1 MKDKILNFLI
11 IFLLTFLLLN
21 IFTNDKNKSEQVNTL
36 NISTDEKSYTIP
48 ASIGLKI
55 ENFTS
60 SGITLNPC
68 NDMHITSNGEVLTLS
83 WCTDI
88 VVQKWERKTVSLGQ
102 YYDSFMNPWVYTF
115 ETKIDDKKYI
125 SQFEVEHKWTIS
137 KIFVYFIYAPIYN
150 LMVFLIEMFSY
161 SLGWAILLITIIVRL
176 LLVYPQHKM
185 MVSQRKL
192 QQIQPKIKEIQ
203 EKHKGNPQV
212 LGMELM
218 SLYKKEWV
226 SPMGSCGLLLI
237 QMPILIVLYQVI
249 ISIEDPVN
257 YYHIYNFLKPFQ
269 IESIVTN
276 FYSLDL
282 LWVGWIVWLIL
293 AFVVWILQY
302 LQIKLSLIYNKSN
315 KTWVVLE
322 KKKDSEWYDS
332 FAPNPEMINKFMLYV
347 MPVMVAIFTY
357 TFFAWIGLYWWFSTL
372 FTIIQQLIVNKIVK
386 K

>member
-21 IFTNDKNKSEQVNTL
+21 IFTNNKKEAVTWESLTIQVAK
-36 NISTDEKSYTIP
+36 DSYSIP
-48 ASIGLKI
+48 ASVSLEV
-55 ENFTS
+55 ENFT
-60 SGITLNPC
+60 GTGVVINPC
-68 NDMHITSNGEVLTLS
+68 ENITITKNGEK
-83 WCTDI
+83 I
-88 VVQKWERKTVSLGQ
+88 TVSDCESIIVAKNAKETISLWK
-102 YYDSFMNPWVYTF
+102 YFESFIIPWMYTF
-115 ETKIDDKKYI
+115 ETVVWEKKYI
-125 SQFEVEHKWTIS
+125 SQFEIENKGTIS

-150 LMVFLIEMFSY
+150 LMILLIETFSY
-161 SLGWAILLITIIVRL
+161 SLGWAILIITIIIRL

-203 EKHKGNPQV
+203 EKNKWNAQV
-212 LGMELM
+212 LWMELM
-218 SLYKKEWV
+218 ALYKKEGV
-226 SPMGSCGLLLI
+226 NPMGSCGLLLI

-249 ISIEDPVN
+249 VSIEDPVN
-257 YYHIYNFLKPFQ
+257 YYYIYEFLKPFQ
-269 IESIVTN
+269 IETIVTN
-276 FYSLDL
+276 FYSVDL
-282 LWVGWIVWLIL
+282 LWIGWIVGIIL
-293 AFVVWILQY
+293 ALIVAILQY

-322 KKKDSEWYDS
+322 KKKDSNTYDS

-347 MPVMVAIFTY
+347 MPVMVWIFTY

-372 FTIIQQLIVNKIVK
+372 FTIFQQLIVNKIVK

>member
-21 IFTNDKNKSEQVNTL
+21 IFTNNKKEEAAWESLVIQVAK
-36 NISTDEKSYTIP
+36 DSYSVP
-48 ASIGLKI
+48 ASVSLEV
-55 ENFTS
+55 ENFT
-60 SGITLNPC
+60 GTGVIINPC
-68 NDMHITSNGEVLTLS
+68 ENIAITKNGEK
-83 WCTDI
+83 I
-88 VVQKWERKTVSLGQ
+88 TVSDCEAITVPKNTKETISLWK
-102 YYDSFMNPWVYTF
+102 YFESFIAPGMYTF
-115 ETKIDDKKYI
+115 ETVVWEKKYI
-125 SQFEVEHKWTIS
+125 SQFEIENKGTIS

-150 LMVFLIEMFSY
+150 LMILLIEAFSY
-161 SLGWAILLITIIVRL
+161 SLGWAILLITIIIRF

-203 EKHKGNPQV
+203 EKNKGNAQV
-212 LGMELM
+212 LWMELM

-226 SPMGSCGLLLI
+226 NPMGSCGLLLI
-237 QMPILIVLYQVI
+237 QMPILIVLYRVI
-249 ISIEDPVN
+249 VEIENPVN
-257 YYHIYNFLKPFQ
+257 YYYVYDFLKPFQ
-269 IESIVTN
+269 IENIATN
-276 FYSLDL
+276 FYWVDL
-282 LWVGWIVWLIL
+282 LWIGWVVGIVLALIV
-293 AFVVWILQY
+293 AILQY

-322 KKKDSEWYDS
+322 KKKDSNNYDS

-347 MPVMVAIFTY
+347 MPVMVWIFTY

-372 FTIIQQLIVNKIVK
+372 FTIFQQLIVNKIVK